1 MSHVPDIPV
10 WEKVTLTIAEASKYS
25 NIGINTMQKLLKDP
39 RCPFVL
45 RIGRKYLVKRK
56 EFEKYL
62 LDQVEI

>member
-1 MSHVPDIPV
+1 MSNDPDIPV
-10 WEKVTLTIAEASKYS
+10 WEKVTLTIEEASKYS
-25 NIGINTMQKLLKDP
+25 NIGINTVQKLLKDP